1 MSVFVLKLIAIGT
14 MFIDHLTY
22 ILALAGFL
30 PYASVAYRIGRAVGR
45 IAFIIFVYLLVNGFE
60 KTSDRKKY
68 LGRLI
73 LYAAVSQVPFT
84 LAFTGGN
91 YRSAGAMFF
100 SFDAMAVLPLLFP
113 LAVYFFFVAEGRPD
127 RSCLTLLVAFA
138 LAGLRLCVDGIVLL
152 GGQMNV
158 FYTLAV
164 SMALMMALE
173 YLRSSGR
180 SWVRVALCFA
190 ALGVELFFLQQNAD
204 YGLLGVALVI
214 GMYFLR
220 GRRAAQL
227 VYAAVWCAAEY
238 YASPIFLVGAWAAL
252 VPLAFYNGKLG
263 RKMRTAFYAFY
274 PVHLGLLG
282 LIFIILCRSR

>member
-1 MSVFVLKLIAIGT
+1 
-14 MFIDHLTY
+14 
-22 ILALAGFL
+22 
-30 PYASVAYRIGRAVGR
+30 
-45 IAFIIFVYLLVNGFE
+45 
-60 KTSDRKKY
+60 
-68 LGRLI
+68 
-73 LYAAVSQVPFT
+73 
-84 LAFTGGN
+84 
-91 YRSAGAMFF
+91 MFF
-100 SFDAMAVLPLLFP
+100 SFDAMAALPLLLP

-138 LAGLRLCVDGIVLL
+138 LAGLRVCVDGIVLL
-152 GGQMNV
+152 GGHMNV

-173 YLRSSGR
+173 ALRSPDR
-180 SWVRVALCFA
+180 SWPRVLLCFA
-190 ALGVELFFLQQNAD
+190 ALGVELYFLQQNAD

-220 GRRAAQL
+220 GRRALQL
-227 VYAAVWCAAEY
+227 LYAAVWCAAEY

>member
-1 MSVFVLKLIAIGT
+1 MSVFGLKLIAVGT
-14 MFIDHLTY
+14 MFIDHLSY
-22 ILALAGFL
+22 VLALSGFL
-30 PYASVAYRIGRAVGR
+30 PSSAVAYRIGRAVGR
-45 IAFIIFVYLLVNGFE
+45 IAFIIFAYLLVNGFD

-68 LGRLI
+68 LARLI
-73 LYAAVSQVPFT
+73 FYAAVSQVPFT

-91 YRSAGAMFF
+91 YRSAGAVFF
-100 SFDAMAVLPLLFP
+100 SFDAMVVLPLLLP
-113 LAVYFFFVAEGRPD
+113 LAVYFFFVADGRPD
-127 RSCLTLLVAFA
+127 RSCLTLLAAFA
-138 LAGLRLCVDGIVLL
+138 LAGPRLCVDGIVLL
-152 GGQMNV
+152 GGHMNV

-204 YGLLGVALVI
+204 YGLLGVGLVI
-214 GMYFLR
+214 GLYFLR

-227 VYAAVWCAAEY
+227 LYAAVWCAAEY
-238 YASPIFLVGAWAAL
+238 YASPLFLMGAWAAL

>member
-1 MSVFVLKLIAIGT
+1 MSVFGLKLIAVGT

-22 ILALAGFL
+22 VLALSGFL
-30 PYASVAYRIGRAVGR
+30 PYSSVAYRIGRAVGR
-45 IAFIIFVYLLVNGFE
+45 IAFIIFAYLLVNGFE

-73 LYAAVSQVPFT
+73 LYAAVSQAPFA
-84 LAFTGGN
+84 LAFTSGN

-100 SFDAMAVLPLLFP
+100 SFDAMAVLPLLLP

-127 RSCLTLLVAFA
+127 RSCLALLIAFA
-138 LAGLRLCVDGIVLL
+138 LAGLRLCVDGIMLL
-152 GGQMNV
+152 GGHMNV

-204 YGLLGVALVI
+204 YGLLGVGLVI
-214 GMYFLR
+214 GLYFLR

-227 VYAAVWCAAEY
+227 LYAAVWCAAEY
-238 YASPIFLVGAWAAL
+238 YASPLFLMGAWAAL

-274 PVHLGLLG
+274 PVHLGMLG
-282 LIFIILCRSR
+282 LLFILLRRIG

>member
-22 ILALAGFL
+22 ILALSGFL
-30 PYASVAYRIGRAVGR
+30 PHSSVSYRIGRAVGR
-45 IAFIIFVYLLVNGFE
+45 IAFIIFAYLLVNGFD
-60 KTSDRKKY
+60 KTSDRRKY

-73 LYAAVSQVPFT
+73 FYAAVSQAPFT

-100 SFDAMAVLPLLFP
+100 SFDAMAALPLLLP

-138 LAGLRLCVDGIVLL
+138 LAGLRVCVDGIVLL
-152 GGQMNV
+152 GGHMNV

-173 YLRSSGR
+173 ALRSPDR
-180 SWVRVALCFA
+180 SWPRVLLCFA
-190 ALGVELFFLQQNAD
+190 ALGVELYFLQQNAD

-220 GRRAAQL
+220 GRRALQL
-227 VYAAVWCAAEY
+227 LYAAVWCAAEY

>member
-22 ILALAGFL
+22 ILALSGFL
-30 PYASVAYRIGRAVGR
+30 PYSAAAYRIGRAVGR
-45 IAFIIFVYLLVNGFE
+45 IAFIIFAYLLVNGFDM
-60 KTSDRKKY
+60 TSDRRKY

-73 LYAAVSQVPFT
+73 FYAAVSQVPFT

-100 SFDAMAVLPLLFP
+100 SFDAMAVLPLLLP
-113 LAVYFFFVAEGRPD
+113 LAVYFFFVAERRPD
-127 RSCLTLLVAFA
+127 RSCLTLLIAFA

-173 YLRSSGR
+173 ALRSPDR
-180 SWVRVALCFA
+180 SWPRALLCFA
-190 ALGVELFFLQQNAD
+190 ALGGELYFLQQNAD

-214 GMYFLR
+214 GLYFLR
-220 GRRAAQL
+220 GRRAMQL
-227 VYAAVWCAAEY
+227 VYAALWCVAEY

-274 PVHLGLLG
+274 PVHLGMLG

>member
-14 MFIDHLTY
+14 MSIDHLTY
-22 ILALAGFL
+22 ILALSGCL
-30 PYASVAYRIGRAVGR
+30 PYSSVSYRIGRAVGR
-45 IAFIIFVYLLVNGFE
+45 IAFIIFAYLLVNGFD

-73 LYAAVSQVPFT
+73 FYAAVSQVPFT

-91 YRSAGAMFF
+91 YRSAGVMFF
-100 SFDAMAVLPLLFP
+100 SFDAMAALPLLLP
-113 LAVYFFFVAEGRPD
+113 LAVYFLFVAEGRVD
-127 RSCLTLLVAFA
+127 SSCLTLLVAFA
-138 LAGLRLCVDGIVLL
+138 LAGLRLCLDGIMLL
-152 GGQMNV
+152 GGHMNV

-173 YLRSSGR
+173 YLRSPDR
-180 SWVRVALCFA
+180 SWPRALLCFA
-190 ALGVELFFLQQNAD
+190 ALGVELYFLQQNAD

-214 GMYFLR
+214 GLYFLR

-238 YASPIFLVGAWAAL
+238 YTTPIFLVGAWVAL

>member
-22 ILALAGFL
+22 ILALSGFL
-30 PYASVAYRIGRAVGR
+30 PYSSVSYRIGRAVGR
-45 IAFIIFVYLLVNGFE
+45 IAFIIFAYLLVNGFD
-60 KTSDRKKY
+60 KTSDRRKY

-73 LYAAVSQVPFT
+73 FYAAVSQAPFT

-91 YRSAGAMFF
+91 YRSAGVMFF
-100 SFDAMAVLPLLFP
+100 SFDAMAALPLLLP

-138 LAGLRLCVDGIVLL
+138 LAGLRVCVDGIVLL
-152 GGQMNV
+152 GGHMNV

-173 YLRSSGR
+173 ALRSPDR
-180 SWVRVALCFA
+180 SWPRALLCFA
-190 ALGVELFFLQQNAD
+190 ALGVELYFLQQNAD

-220 GRRAAQL
+220 GRRALQL
-227 VYAAVWCAAEY
+227 LYAAVWCAAEY
-238 YASPIFLVGAWAAL
+238 YASPVFLVGAWAAL

>member
-22 ILALAGFL
+22 ILALSGFL
-30 PYASVAYRIGRAVGR
+30 PYSSVSYRIGRAVGR
-45 IAFIIFVYLLVNGFE
+45 IAFIIFAYLLVNGFD
-60 KTSDRKKY
+60 KTSDRRKY

-73 LYAAVSQVPFT
+73 FYAAVSQAPFT

-91 YRSAGAMFF
+91 YRSAGVMFF
-100 SFDAMAVLPLLFP
+100 SFDAMAALPLLLP

-138 LAGLRLCVDGIVLL
+138 LAGLRVCVDGIVLL
-152 GGQMNV
+152 GGHMNV

-173 YLRSSGR
+173 ALRSPDR
-180 SWVRVALCFA
+180 SWPRVLLCFA
-190 ALGVELFFLQQNAD
+190 ALGVELYFLQENAD
-204 YGLLGVALVI
+204 YSLLGVALVI

-220 GRRAAQL
+220 GRRALQL
-227 VYAAVWCAAEY
+227 LYAAVWCAAEY
-238 YASPIFLVGAWAAL
+238 YASPVFLVGAWAAL

>member
-30 PYASVAYRIGRAVGR
+30 PYASVAYRAGRAVGR
-45 IAFIIFVYLLVNGFE
+45 IAFIIFAYLLVNGFE

-91 YRSAGAMFF
+91 YRSAGVMFF
-100 SFDAMAVLPLLFP
+100 SFDAMAALPLLLP

-138 LAGLRLCVDGIVLL
+138 LAGLRVCVDGIILL
-152 GGQMNV
+152 GGHMNV

-173 YLRSSGR
+173 YLRSAGR

-190 ALGVELFFLQQNAD
+190 ALGVELYFLQQNAD

-227 VYAAVWCAAEY
+227 LYAAVWCAAEY
-238 YASPIFLVGAWAAL
+238 YVSPVYLVSAWAAL

>member
-22 ILALAGFL
+22 ILALSGFL
-30 PYASVAYRIGRAVGR
+30 PYSSVSYRIGRAVGR
-45 IAFIIFVYLLVNGFE
+45 IAFIIFAYLLVNGFD

-73 LYAAVSQVPFT
+73 FYAAVSQVPFT

-100 SFDAMAVLPLLFP
+100 SFDAMAALPLLLP

-138 LAGLRLCVDGIVLL
+138 LAGLRVCVDGIVLL
-152 GGQMNV
+152 GGHMNV

-164 SMALMMALE
+164 SMALMMAL
-173 YLRSSGR
+173 Y
-180 SWVRVALCFA
+180 
-190 ALGVELFFLQQNAD
+190 FLQQNAD

-220 GRRAAQL
+220 GRRALQL
-227 VYAAVWCAAEY
+227 LYAAVWCAAEY

>member
-22 ILALAGFL
+22 ILALSGFL
-30 PYASVAYRIGRAVGR
+30 PYSSVSYRIGRAVGR
-45 IAFIIFVYLLVNGFE
+45 IAFIIFAYLLVNGFD

-73 LYAAVSQVPFT
+73 FYAAVSQVPFT

-91 YRSAGAMFF
+91 YRSAGVMLF
-100 SFDAMAVLPLLFP
+100 SFDAMAALPLLLP
-113 LAVYFFFVAEGRPD
+113 LAVYFFFVAEGRTD

-138 LAGLRLCVDGIVLL
+138 LAGLRVCVDGIVLL
-152 GGQMNV
+152 GGHMNV

-173 YLRSSGR
+173 ALRSPGR
-180 SWVRVALCFA
+180 SWPRVLLCFA
-190 ALGVELFFLQQNAD
+190 ALGVELYFLQRNAD

-220 GRRAAQL
+220 GRRALQL
-227 VYAAVWCAAEY
+227 LYAAVWCAAEY
-238 YASPIFLVGAWAAL
+238 YASPVFLVGAWAAL

>member
-22 ILALAGFL
+22 ILALSGFL
-30 PYASVAYRIGRAVGR
+30 PYSSVSYRIGRAVGR
-45 IAFIIFVYLLVNGFE
+45 IAFIIFAYLLVNGFD

-73 LYAAVSQVPFT
+73 FYAAVSQVPFT

-91 YRSAGAMFF
+91 YRSAGVMFF
-100 SFDAMAVLPLLFP
+100 SFDAMAALPLLLP

-138 LAGLRLCVDGIVLL
+138 LAGLRVCVDGIVLL
-152 GGQMNV
+152 GGHMNV

-173 YLRSSGR
+173 ALRSPDR
-180 SWVRVALCFA
+180 SWPRVLLCFA
-190 ALGVELFFLQQNAD
+190 ALGVELYFLQRNAD

-220 GRRAAQL
+220 GRRALQL
-227 VYAAVWCAAEY
+227 LYAAVWCAAEY
-238 YASPIFLVGAWAAL
+238 YASPVFLVGAWAAL
-252 VPLAFYNGKLG
+252 VPLAFYSGKLG
-263 RKMRTAFYAFY
+263 RKMRTVFYAFY
-274 PVHLGLLG
+274 SVHLGLLG

>member
-22 ILALAGFL
+22 ILALSGFL
-30 PYASVAYRIGRAVGR
+30 PYSSVSYRIGRAVGR
-45 IAFIIFVYLLVNGFE
+45 IAFIIFAYLLVNGFD
-60 KTSDRKKY
+60 KTSDRRKY

-73 LYAAVSQVPFT
+73 FYAAVSQAPFT

-100 SFDAMAVLPLLFP
+100 SFDAMAALPLLLP

-138 LAGLRLCVDGIVLL
+138 LAGLRVCVDGIVLL
-152 GGQMNV
+152 GGHMNV

-173 YLRSSGR
+173 ALRSPDR
-180 SWVRVALCFA
+180 SWPRALLCFA
-190 ALGVELFFLQQNAD
+190 ALGVELYFLQQNAD

-220 GRRAAQL
+220 GRRALQL
-227 VYAAVWCAAEY
+227 LYAAVWCAAEY
-238 YASPIFLVGAWAAL
+238 YASPVFLVGAWAAL

>member
-30 PYASVAYRIGRAVGR
+30 PYASVAYRAGRAVGR
-45 IAFIIFVYLLVNGFE
+45 IAFIIFAYLLVNGFE

-91 YRSAGAMFF
+91 YCSAGVMFF
-100 SFDAMAVLPLLFP
+100 SFDAMAALPLLFP
-113 LAVYFFFVAEGRPD
+113 LAVYFFFVAEGRAD
-127 RSCLTLLVAFA
+127 SSCLTLLVAFA
-138 LAGLRLCVDGIVLL
+138 LAGPRLCVDGIVLL
-152 GGQMNV
+152 GGHMNV

-173 YLRSSGR
+173 YFRSSGR

-204 YGLLGVALVI
+204 YGLLGVGLVI
-214 GMYFLR
+214 GLYFLR

-227 VYAAVWCAAEY
+227 LYAAVWCAAEY
-238 YASPIFLVGAWAAL
+238 YASPLFLMGAWAAL

-274 PVHLGLLG
+274 PVHLGMLG
-282 LIFIILCRSR
+282 LLFILLRRIG

>member
-30 PYASVAYRIGRAVGR
+30 PYSSVSYRIGRAVGR
-45 IAFIIFVYLLVNGFE
+45 IAFIIFAYLLVNGFD
-60 KTSDRKKY
+60 KTSDRRKY

-73 LYAAVSQVPFT
+73 FYAAVSQVPFT

-91 YRSAGAMFF
+91 YRSADAMFF
-100 SFDAMAVLPLLFP
+100 SFDAMAALPLLLP

-138 LAGLRLCVDGIVLL
+138 LAGLRVCVDGIVLL
-152 GGQMNV
+152 GGHMNV

-173 YLRSSGR
+173 ALRSPGR
-180 SWVRVALCFA
+180 SWPRALLCLA
-190 ALGVELFFLQQNAD
+190 ALGVELYFLQRNAD

-220 GRRAAQL
+220 GRRALQL
-227 VYAAVWCAAEY
+227 LYAAVWCAAEY

>member
-30 PYASVAYRIGRAVGR
+30 PYSSVSYRIGRAVGR
-45 IAFIIFVYLLVNGFE
+45 IAFIIFAYLLVNGFD
-60 KTSDRKKY
+60 KTSDRRKY

-73 LYAAVSQVPFT
+73 FYAAVSQAPFT

-91 YRSAGAMFF
+91 YRSAGVMFF
-100 SFDAMAVLPLLFP
+100 SFDAMAALPLLLP

-127 RSCLTLLVAFA
+127 RSCLTLLAAFA
-138 LAGLRLCVDGIVLL
+138 LAGLRVCVDGIVLL
-152 GGQMNV
+152 GGHMNV

-164 SMALMMALE
+164 SMALIMALE
-173 YLRSSGR
+173 ALRSPDR
-180 SWVRVALCFA
+180 SWPRVLLCFA
-190 ALGVELFFLQQNAD
+190 ALGVELYFLQQNAD

-220 GRRAAQL
+220 GRRALQL
-227 VYAAVWCAAEY
+227 LYASVWCAAEY

>member
-22 ILALAGFL
+22 ILALSGFL
-30 PYASVAYRIGRAVGR
+30 PYSSVSYRIGRAVGR
-45 IAFIIFVYLLVNGFE
+45 IAFIIFAYLLVNGFD
-60 KTSDRKKY
+60 KTSDRRKY

-73 LYAAVSQVPFT
+73 FYAAVSQVPFT

-100 SFDAMAVLPLLFP
+100 SFDAMAALPLLLP

-138 LAGLRLCVDGIVLL
+138 LAGLRVCVDGIVLL
-152 GGQMNV
+152 GGHMNV

-173 YLRSSGR
+173 ALRSPDR
-180 SWVRVALCFA
+180 SWPRVLLCFA
-190 ALGVELFFLQQNAD
+190 ALGVELYFLQQNAD

-220 GRRAAQL
+220 GRRALQL
-227 VYAAVWCAAEY
+227 LYAAVWCAAEY
-238 YASPIFLVGAWAAL
+238 YASPVFLVGAWAAL

>member
-22 ILALAGFL
+22 VLALSGFL
-30 PYASVAYRIGRAVGR
+30 SYSAVAYRIGRAVGR
-45 IAFIIFVYLLVNGFE
+45 IAFVIFAFLLVNGFE

-68 LGRLI
+68 LARLI
-73 LYAAVSQVPFT
+73 LYAVVSQLPFT

-91 YRSAGAMFF
+91 YRSAGAVFF
-100 SFDAMAVLPLLFP
+100 SFDAMAALPLLLP
-113 LAVYFFFVAEGRPD
+113 LAVYFFFVADGRAD
-127 RSCLTLLVAFA
+127 GSCLALLIAFA
-138 LAGLRLCVDGIVLL
+138 LAGLRLCLDGIVLL

-173 YLRSSGR
+173 SLRSPDR
-180 SWVRVALCFA
+180 SWPRVLLCFA
-190 ALGVELFFLQQNAD
+190 ALGVELYFLQQNAD
-204 YGLLGVALVI
+204 YGLLGVALI
-214 GMYFLR
+214 AGLYLLR

-238 YASPIFLVGAWAAL
+238 HGSALYLAGAWLAL

-274 PVHLGLLG
+274 PVHLALLG
-282 LIFIILCRSR
+282 LVFLVLSRR